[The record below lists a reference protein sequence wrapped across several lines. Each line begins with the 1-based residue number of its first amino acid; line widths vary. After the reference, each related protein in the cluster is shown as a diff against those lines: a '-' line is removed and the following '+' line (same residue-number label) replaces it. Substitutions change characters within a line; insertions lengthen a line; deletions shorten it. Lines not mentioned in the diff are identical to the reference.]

1 MQVLDL
7 NHSKSSQFCAIFGC
21 RPVVGP
27 SRNVNSAGKVGYMPD
42 ENDCMPFLVSKSSVK
57 SVRMAVFGWFCI
69 GIREAELGS

>member
-7 NHSKSSQFCAIFGC
+7 DHSKSSQFCAIFGC

-42 ENDCMPFLVSKSSVK
+42 ENECRPFLVRKRTVK
-57 SVRMAVFGWFCI
+57 SVRMAALGWFRICI
-69 GIREAELGS
+69 RKAELGS